1 MIGEG
6 REGGKPARCSN
17 RLPNFNRASAF
28 RLAALANES
37 RVQTRRKKRSALA
50 RVLKYAIN
58 ARLVRRLSRVR
69 LPRGT
74 GLLPEERFSR
84 EDKHRTSTDRSRVAS
99 TPATQTR
106 LPTAAPGFRLAVSI
120 WPSFPFAAPTTTMT
134 FIVAMRHRRGSPITR
149 SGCILT
155 RRRRLIVLVQRSDSP
170 PAVIDPGR
178 SLGIARSPSRN

>member
-69 LPRGT
+69 LRRET

-84 EDKHRTSTDRSRVAS
+84 EDKHRTSTDRSSSSLARSLAS
-99 TPATQTR
+99 RFDSGDAEKASNCGSRPPFGWRFQFGH
-106 LPTAAPGFRLAVSI
+106 LF
-120 WPSFPFAAPTTTMT
+120 PSPRPSMTMT
-134 FIVAMRHRRGSPITR
+134 FIVAMRHRRGSLIMRMHSYATTTLNRPCST
-149 SGCILT
+149 L
-155 RRRRLIVLVQRSDSP
+155 RL
-170 PAVIDPGR
+170 PA
-178 SLGIARSPSRN
+178 SCH